1 MQGGLGVRIGR
12 DAGIIG
18 VRFCFD
24 KSLVFLVQ
32 GLGFYRGPNV
42 IHPLCPACGVCSPQ
56 HPILKRPMWKQRPAP
71 ADSPLHVK
79 KDHSTS
85 KPTERHPYHPQGD
98 FCDNISCMFH
108 RSFCSANQEGLD
120 IEDEDEKTLDENG
133 LRGIRTVVLFE
144 FCSRVS
150 SMPSLVQ
157 TSAFYIKLIALE
169 KVVGYCRSLLNV
181 F

>member
-24 KSLVFLVQ
+24 KSFVFLVQ
-32 GLGFYRGPNV
+32 GLGFNKG
-42 IHPLCPACGVCSPQ
+42 G
-56 HPILKRPMWKQRPAP
+56 
-71 ADSPLHVK
+71 
-79 KDHSTS
+79 
-85 KPTERHPYHPQGD
+85 

-108 RSFCSANQEGLD
+108 RSFCFANQEGLD

-144 FCSRVS
+144 FCSRAS
-150 SMPSLVQ
+150 SMSSVVP
-157 TSAFYIKLIALE
+157 TSAFYIKLIALK
-169 KVVGYCRSLLNV
+169 KVVSCCRSLLNV
-181 F
+181 FWMSST

>member
-1 MQGGLGVRIGR
+1 MSSISYAMLTSYVAHWPPIFQTPMS
-12 DAGIIG
+12 
-18 VRFCFD
+18 
-24 KSLVFLVQ
+24 K
-32 GLGFYRGPNV
+32 
-42 IHPLCPACGVCSPQ
+42 Q
-56 HPILKRPMWKQRPAP
+56 HLAP
-71 ADSPLHVK
+71 ADFPLDVKK

-85 KPTERHPYHPQGD
+85 TPTERHPYYPKIL

-108 RSFCSANQEGLD
+108 CSFCSANQEGLD